1 MATIVQGFASSHGG
15 MMTAP
20 LSEWARWEEQDK
32 QDPRFDYASLLARAR
47 PDLDQELTPERKQ
60 ERHDAVQRA
69 IGRARSVLRDV
80 PVDTYI
86 VLSNPHGV
94 TPINQPAPTLG
105 IYLSDS
111 ASSIARTGDRPRTRT
126 DEAAEDDTGRRSP
139 VKGADDEYPTNPE
152 LADYLM
158 SSLIADGF
166 DLSVIYQST
175 PAAGIDGHEFTNVY
189 DMFLPDRSIPIV
201 PFLLSR
207 YRPNQATPARCFA
220 LGKAIRRAIEAWD
233 SDARIGLIA
242 SGGLSHQIID
252 EDLDHQVLHALCTQD
267 TEVLCSLPIDR
278 LNGAPG
284 TAETLNW
291 VAMAGAMDPLPM
303 TLIDYVPCYR
313 SRAGTGLAVTL
324 GYWRPE

>member
-1 MATIVQGFASSHGG
+1 
-15 MMTAP
+15 MTAP

-47 PDLDQELTPERKQ
+47 PDLDRELTPERKT
-60 ERHDAVQRA
+60 ERRDAVQRGIA
-69 IGRARSVLRDV
+69 RARSVLQEV
-80 PVDTYI
+80 AVDTYI

-105 IYLSDS
+105 MYLSDS
-111 ASSIARTGDRPRTRT
+111 ASRIARTGNRPRNRT
-126 DEAAEDDTGRRSP
+126 DEPRAQDNGRSDAKGTEDD
-139 VKGADDEYPTNPE
+139 YPTNPE
-152 LADYLM
+152 LADHLM

-166 DLSVIYQST
+166 DLSVIYQSQ
-175 PAAGIDGHEFTNVY
+175 PSAGIDGHEFTNVY

-220 LGKAIRRAIEAWD
+220 LGKAIRRAVESWD
-233 SDARIGLIA
+233 SNTGVGLIA

-252 EDLDHQVLHALCTQD
+252 EELDQQVLQALRTQD
-267 TEVLCSLPIDR
+267 VEVLCSLPIDR
-278 LNGAPG
+278 INGAPG
-284 TAETLNW
+284 TAEILNW
-291 VAMAGAMDPLPM
+291 VGLAGAMDPLPM

-324 GYWRPE
+324 GYWQPE